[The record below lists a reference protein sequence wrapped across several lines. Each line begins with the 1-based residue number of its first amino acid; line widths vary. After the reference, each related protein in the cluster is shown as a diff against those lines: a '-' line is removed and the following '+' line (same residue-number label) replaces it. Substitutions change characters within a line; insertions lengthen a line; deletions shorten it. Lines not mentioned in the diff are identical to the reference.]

1 MQESF
6 DKSAV
11 FNAEIRPLLRRLF
24 DLCVEHEIPLVCLAV
39 SATQEQEDHFSY
51 DCAHL
56 IHGHVK
62 YMPPLMKAMIGL
74 AELPAEQQEQ
84 VQTAINVMLA
94 VANAMDNDNA
104 ARFN

>member
-1 MQESF
+1 MQGSF
-6 DKSAV
+6 DKSDV
-11 FNAEIRPLLRRLF
+11 FNAEIKPLLRRLF
-24 DLCVEHEIPLVCLAV
+24 DLCAEHDIPLVCLAV
-39 SATQEQEDHFSY
+39 GAAHEEEDHFSY

-62 YMPPLMKAMIGL
+62 HMPPLMKAMIGL

-84 VQTAINVMLA
+84 LQTAINVMLA